1 MDITNIPKQEKP
13 HNAFK
18 VHRVLDKGFIRL
30 IDCMPNP
37 CEPNSI
43 SADDA
48 ICQMARVSYGEGTEK
63 KRNNSGLI
71 NYLMENRHTSPF
83 EGVVFK
89 FHVKMPIFVARQW
102 FRHRTASANEM
113 SARYSVLSDDFY
125 IPEEERCQGQDNNMK
140 QGSCGALE
148 DACKITSTI
157 RVESSHSYS
166 AYEELL
172 EMGLSRELSRSVLP
186 VNIYTEMYWM
196 MNLHNLLH
204 FVKLRASLH
213 AQYEIRVYA
222 EKIKET
228 IREIA
233 PLTLGAWESHIEN
246 SISLS
251 EDDLQ
256 VVKNISNINI
266 EQAKREISKL
276 GWSERKV
283 NSFMSKI
290 DGLIE

>member
-1 MDITNIPKQEKP
+1 MDNTNMPNQEKP
-13 HNAFK
+13 HKAFS
-18 VHRVLDKGFIRL
+18 VHRILDKGFIRL

-37 CEPNSI
+37 LDPYSI
-43 SADDA
+43 SADNA
-48 ICQMARVSYGEGTEK
+48 IAQMARVSYGGGTEK
-63 KRNNSGLI
+63 KRDNSGLI

-102 FRHRTASANEM
+102 FRHRTASANEI

-125 IPEEERCQGQDNNMK
+125 IPDPERCQGQDEAMK
-140 QGSCGALE
+140 QGSDGKL
-148 DACKITSTI
+148 DANKEISNFINTESTC
-157 RVESSHSYS
+157 SYS
-166 AYEELL
+166 KYTKLL
-172 EMGLSRELSRSVLP
+172 DLGLSRELSRSVLP

-204 FVKLRASLH
+204 FVKLRMSTH

-222 EKIKET
+222 KKIKE
-228 IREIA
+228 IIKEIA
-233 PLTLGAWESHIEN
+233 PLTLSAWESHIEN

-256 VVKNISNINI
+256 IIKKLSNIDI
-266 EQAKREISKL
+266 EEAKREVSKL
-276 GWSERKV
+276 GWSKRKV
-283 NSFMSKI
+283 DNFLLKVKN
-290 DGLIE
+290 LI

>member
-1 MDITNIPKQEKP
+1 MDNTNIPTP
-13 HNAFK
+13 DRSHTAFK
-18 VHRVLDKGFIRL
+18 THRVLDSGFIRL

-37 CEPNSI
+37 CDHNSI

-48 ICQMARVSYGEGTEK
+48 IAQMARVSYSGGTEK
-63 KRNNSGLI
+63 KRDNSGLI

-102 FRHRTASANEM
+102 HRHRTASLNEI

-125 IPEEERCQGQDNNMK
+125 IPESDRCQGQDNNMK
-140 QGSCGALE
+140 QGSCGILE
-148 DACKITSTI
+148 
-157 RVESSHSYS
+157 ESEEIIEIINSVGVDSYEK
-166 AYEELL
+166 YEKLL

-204 FVKLRASLH
+204 FVKLRISDH

-222 EKIKET
+222 EKIKE
-228 IREIA
+228 IIKEIA
-233 PLTLGAWESHIEN
+233 PITLGAWESHVEN
-246 SISLS
+246 SLTISS
-251 EDDLQ
+251 DDLSIIKD
-256 VVKNISNINI
+256 VINVDINDVKSKI
-266 EQAKREISKL
+266 ESL
-276 GWSERKV
+276 GWSTRKME
-283 NSFMSKI
+283 SFLKKVKR
-290 DGLIE
+290 LF